1 MHWGFTDVVE
11 LAGKVIDGFGVAIIV
26 LGALYATEEY
36 LRRQLKRPRDPAVD
50 NYKMYR
56 QTFGRSILMGLE
68 FLVAGDIIRTVAV
81 KPTFTSVGVLARGI
95 CRGRKSLRNKKKRAE
110 SPQCPWD
117 GTLQSNSC
125 PHLTSLTPAIA

>member
-1 MHWGFTDVVE
+1 VHWGFVDVVE

-26 LGALYATEEY
+26 LGAFYATEEY

-56 QTFGRSILMGLE
+56 QTLGRSILLGLE

-81 KPTFTSVGVLARGI
+81 KPTFTSVGVLAILILIRSFLSFSMELEIEGHWPWQ
-95 CRGRKSLRNKKKRAE
+95 KKPKLD
-110 SPQCPWD
+110 Q
-117 GTLQSNSC
+117 
-125 PHLTSLTPAIA
+125 TSVG

>member
-56 QTFGRSILMGLE
+56 RTFGRSILMGLE

-81 KPTFTSVGVLARGI
+81 KPTFTSVGVLAILILIRSFLSFSMELEIEGH
-95 CRGRKSLRNKKKRAE
+95 LPWKKK
-110 SPQCPWD
+110 
-117 GTLQSNSC
+117 
-125 PHLTSLTPAIA
+125 PAKQEEAG

>member
-1 MHWGFTDVVE
+1 MHWGFTDIVE

-26 LGALYATEEY
+26 LGAMYATEEY

-81 KPTFTSVGVLARGI
+81 KPTFTSVGVLAILILIRSFLSFSMELEIEGH
-95 CRGRKSLRNKKKRAE
+95 LPWKKKEKKLEA
-110 SPQCPWD
+110 
-117 GTLQSNSC
+117 
-125 PHLTSLTPAIA
+125 